1 MTVKTQLTT
10 ALTRFQT
17 ALAADTATPA
27 SITELQEK
35 LVGYSDELRRA
46 EAQVKYRE
54 ALAAANALGFEN
66 LAELEQ
72 RILNPGAP
80 IIKKRIVKP
89 VYRNP
94 EVPSE
99 TWAGRGKPPRWL
111 KAKLDAGAKVDDFR
125 IAKAG

>member
-1 MTVKTQLTT
+1 MTVKPQLTT
-10 ALTRFQT
+10 ALAKFQT
-17 ALAADTATPA
+17 ALSADTVTPA
-27 SITELQEK
+27 SIAELQEK
-35 LVGYSDELRRA
+35 LAGYSDELHRA

-72 RILNPGAP
+72 QILNPNAP
-80 IIKKRIVKP
+80 VVKKRIVKP

-94 EVPSE
+94 DVPSE
-99 TWAGRGKPPRWL
+99 TWAGRGKPPHWL

-125 IAKAG
+125 IAKVG

>member
-17 ALAADTATPA
+17 ALSADAVTPA
-27 SITELQEK
+27 SIAELQEK
-35 LVGYSDELRRA
+35 LAGYSAELRRA

-72 RILNPGAP
+72 RILNPDAP
-80 IIKKRIVKP
+80 SIKKRIVKP